1 MKKILLL
8 FLLFASTLLTVR
20 TYGQATCTGG
30 TASCNLIPQDVR
42 IEVVSKD
49 CLTIPGKAIVT
60 FNINFKLEAND
71 GNKQIYFHSWLLSD
85 YPAGIGSS
93 IFPCAGGT
101 ENNPFLANILG
112 GVGDN
117 GELGF
122 SILDIGLLNTAS
134 GDFDVPQA
142 MGIRASNGTGGY
154 TPDNTVLL
162 VSPNGPNPTAPDM
175 EVWKTLLDGGAGPDL
190 DSISM
195 INVVVTVPVADCVT
209 PIAVKSLI
217 WAAQSPS
224 GDNAQC
230 WAAHIGQS
238 VDDPSIALVPLC
250 GNPRQYS
257 YSLQTGN
264 TSPTQFDYTI
274 TLIDPLGVASPIV
287 IFDSTITKSAADG
300 LVSIGPVTVPFPY
313 GNMGPWASW
322 DIQLDVTSPSFSN
335 TITTGLIGQD
345 ACATL
350 PIKLRSFDATRNRS
364 NVDLKWV
371 TEVETNNKGFFV
383 ERKLSNGEWQQI
395 SFVASKA
402 PDGNSNSP
410 LTYVLTDFNNTKGIS
425 QYRLRQMDFDG
436 KQSFSQIRSVRGE
449 GQKSNTIIYPNP
461 SGDGKVSVVFEGS
474 NSMRDVSLID
484 VSGKT
489 LRQWKG
495 VTNNNIQIDNLNSGF
510 YTVRIVNV
518 ETGEQVVEKFIVNKR

>member
-20 TYGQATCTGG
+20 TYGQTPCTGG
-30 TASCNLIPQDVR
+30 TNSCNLIPQDVR
-42 IEVVSKD
+42 IEVISKD
-49 CLTIPGKAIVT
+49 CSVPGIATIT
-60 FNINFKLEAND
+60 FNINFKIDAND

-93 IFPCAGGT
+93 VFECNGTGT
-101 ENNPFLANILG
+101 ENPFTAGAPGNLG
-112 GVGDN
+112 TFAQ
-117 GELGF
+117 LGAAGT
-122 SILDIGLLNTAS
+122 SILDIGLINTAS
-134 GDFDVPQA
+134 GLVGATQA
-142 MGIRASNGTGGY
+142 MGIKATNGY
-154 TPDNTVLL
+154 APDATVFLI
-162 VSPNGPNPTAPDM
+162 SPNGPNATAPLM
-175 EVWKTLLDGGAGPDL
+175 TVTKTLLANGN

-195 INVVVTVPVADCVT
+195 ENVVVSVPAADCTT
-209 PIAVKSLI
+209 PIAVKTLI
-217 WAAQSPS
+217 WANQQFN
-224 GDNAQC
+224 GTNAQC

-238 VDDPSIALVPLC
+238 VNDPAIALTPLC

-257 YSLQTGN
+257 FSLTTGN
-264 TSPTQFDYTI
+264 TTPT
-274 TLIDPLGVASPIV
+274 TLNYKVFLHDPLNV
-287 IFDSTITKSAADG
+287 AADVEILSG
-300 LVSIGPVTVPFPY
+300 SVIRNVGDAFGGVFNSGTLTIPFPY
-313 GNMGPWASW
+313 GNMGPWANW
-322 DIQLDVTSPSFSN
+322 EMRVDVTSPSFSN
-335 TITTGLIGQD
+335 TVTTGNIDVG
-345 ACATL
+345 CATL

-371 TEVETNNKGFFV
+371 TEIETNNKGFFV

-395 SFVASKA
+395 TFVASKT

-410 LTYVLTDFNNTKGIS
+410 LTYTLTDFNNTKGIT

-436 KQSFSQIRSVRGE
+436 KQAFSQIRSVRGE

-461 SGDGKVSVVFEGS
+461 SGDGKVSIVFEGA
-474 NSMRDVSLID
+474 NSMRDVSLMD

-489 LRQWKG
+489 LKQWKG

-518 ETGEQVVEKFIVNKR
+518 ETGEQIVEKFIVNKR